1 MKEFS
6 QVIGFQYLRGMHL
19 NDSETELGSFRDR
32 HANIG
37 KGYIGLE
44 AFRLIMND
52 DRLNEIP
59 LILET
64 PVVPNDESS
73 DYCKEIELL
82 YGLVGKKS
90 PIINNYTKTHITE
103 KNKVKRKSKKSK

>member
-6 QVIGFQYLRGMHL
+6 RHIGFQYLRGMHL
-19 NDSETELGSFRDR
+19 NDSETELGSLRDR

-37 KGYIGLE
+37 KGYLGLE

-64 PVVPNDESS
+64 PVGPDDELS
-73 DYCKEIELL
+73 DYHKEIELL
-82 YGLVGKKS
+82 YGLIGKKS
-90 PIINNYTKTHITE
+90 PITTNCVKAHITE

>member
-1 MKEFS
+1 MRTSKAYEETMSEFS
-6 QVIGFQYLRGMHL
+6 RHVGFQYLRGMHL
-19 NDSETELGSFRDR
+19 NDSETELKSFRDR

-37 KGYIGLE
+37 KGYLGLE

-64 PVVPNDESS
+64 PVGELS
-73 DYCKEIELL
+73 DWYKEVELL
-82 YGLVGKKS
+82 YGLVGKQSYESAHHRKGY
-90 PIINNYTKTHITE
+90 N
-103 KNKVKRKSKKSK
+103 KNR

>member
-6 QVIGFQYLRGMHL
+6 RHIGFQYLRGMHL
-19 NDSETELGSFRDR
+19 NDSETELGSHRDR

-37 KGYIGLE
+37 KGYLGLE

-52 DRLNEIP
+52 ERLNEIP

-64 PVVPNDESS
+64 PVNDLS
-73 DYCKEIELL
+73 DWYKEVELL
-82 YGLVGKKS
+82 YGLIGKQS
-90 PIINNYTKTHITE
+90 CESADH
-103 KNKVKRKSKKSK
+103 RKGYSKKRG